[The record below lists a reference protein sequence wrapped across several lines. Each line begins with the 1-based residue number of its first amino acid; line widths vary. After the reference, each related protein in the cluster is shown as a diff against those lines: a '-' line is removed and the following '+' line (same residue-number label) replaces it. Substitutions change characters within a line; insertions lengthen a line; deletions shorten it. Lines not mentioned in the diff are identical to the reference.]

1 MPEPSSITVNVN
13 VQLSVSK
20 HSAET
25 CMRIVELW
33 LNGGKN
39 RVLVPR
45 KNTQNGEIFFELQE
59 MDEQFNPAKH
69 IFDTIS
75 KYREGEVTARS
86 GEQ

>member
-13 VQLSVSK
+13 VQLNVSK

-25 CMRIVELW
+25 CLRIVELW
-33 LNGGKN
+33 LNGGNN
-39 RVLVPR
+39 RTLVPR
-45 KNTQNGEIFFELQE
+45 TNPQNGEISFELQE

-75 KYREGEVTARS
+75 RYRAGGESA
-86 GEQ
+86 E

>member
-25 CMRIVELW
+25 CLRIVELW

-39 RVLVPR
+39 RVLVPK
-45 KNTQNGEIFFELQE
+45 KNTQSGEFSFELQE
-59 MDEQFNPAKH
+59 MEEQFNPVKH
-69 IFDTIS
+69 IFDTIN
-75 KYREGEVTARS
+75 KYKEEGARS

>member
-1 MPEPSSITVNVN
+1 MAEPSSITVNVN

-25 CMRIVELW
+25 CLRIVELW
-33 LNGGKN
+33 LNGGNN
-39 RVLVPR
+39 RTLVPR
-45 KNTQNGEIFFELQE
+45 TNPQNGEISFELQE

-75 KYREGEVTARS
+75 RYRAGGESA
-86 GEQ
+86 E

>member
-1 MPEPSSITVNVN
+1 MAEPADIAVNVN

-25 CMRIVELW
+25 CLRIVELW
-33 LNGGKN
+33 LNGGNN
-39 RVLVPR
+39 RTLVPMT
-45 KNTQNGEIFFELQE
+45 NPQNGEISFELQE

-75 KYREGEVTARS
+75 RYRAGGDGAE
-86 GEQ
+86 

>member
-1 MPEPSSITVNVN
+1 MAEPSSISVNVN

-25 CMRIVELW
+25 CLRIVELW

-45 KNTQNGEIFFELQE
+45 KNTQSGEISFELQE
-59 MDEQFNPAKH
+59 VDEQFNPAKH

-75 KYREGEVTARS
+75 RYRAGGESA
-86 GEQ
+86 E